1 LEKVHN
7 FCSLKGFHKVWV
19 EYNVWN
25 YGRGVMIML
34 PQIKGMLS
42 TISFLDLFEIIIVA
56 IVLYKLYIMI
66 KDTRALALLK
76 GLIVLMVVT
85 LVSKGLGLNVI
96 YWLLQKTMTVVLVA
110 LPIVF
115 QPELRR
121 ALEQL
126 GQGNLFGKNIFLNP
140 EETMSLLNQ
149 LSKALTVLAKNKIGA
164 LVVIEREIGLN
175 DYIATGLKVEGLVS
189 SEFLINVF
197 IPNTPMHDGAVI
209 IRGNRVMAA
218 GCLLPL
224 SENRDLNKELG
235 TRHRAAIGITEQTDA
250 IVVVVSE
257 ETGIISV
264 ARGGQLLRYLDAE
277 DLKDKLAPLFA
288 RKKSAFSDFFKW
300 RSSAQ

>member
-1 LEKVHN
+1 
-7 FCSLKGFHKVWV
+7 
-19 EYNVWN
+19 
-25 YGRGVMIML
+25 ML
-34 PQIKGMLS
+34 PQMKGMLS
-42 TISFLDLFEIIIVA
+42 TISFLDLFEILIVA

-76 GLIVLMVVT
+76 GLIVLIIVT

-126 GQGNLFGKNIFLNP
+126 GQGNLFGKNILLNP
-140 EETMSLLNQ
+140 EETMTLLNE

-175 DYIATGLKVEGLVS
+175 DYIATGLKVDGLVS

-277 DLKDKLAPLFA
+277 DLKDKLKPLFA

-300 RSSAQ
+300 GSSAQ